1 MSTLSAVEIV
11 SVEAQQI
18 PAVLDFVLRA
28 RVQIFPMLEGASL
41 PADLAEFQQVYLED
55 GGGRFLIALRGEEI
69 VAAIGY
75 LPYDGRF
82 PQLDYGHSK
91 VVEIVRLFVI
101 PEFRRSG
108 LATTIYLAL
117 KDYARQQGVD
127 LLYLHTHPFL
137 PGAIGFW
144 QRQGFRIVD
153 VESDPVWQT
162 THMECGVDR

>member
-1 MSTLSAVEIV
+1 MSVVEIV
-11 SVEAQQI
+11 PVDPQDI
-18 PAVLDFVLRA
+18 PAVLDFVLSARA
-28 RVQIFPMLEGASL
+28 EIFPMLDGTPM
-41 PADLAEFQQVYLED
+41 PADLAQFAKVYGEE
-55 GGGRFLIALRGEEI
+55 GGGRFLIARRGAEI

-82 PQLDYGHSK
+82 PQLDYGQRK

-101 PEFRRSG
+101 AEFRRSG
-108 LATTIYLAL
+108 LATRIFLAL
-117 KDYARQQGVD
+117 KDHARQQGVD
-127 LLYLHTHPFL
+127 VLYLHTHPFL

-162 THMECGVDR
+162 THMESGV

>member
-1 MSTLSAVEIV
+1 MSAVEIV
-11 SVEAQQI
+11 PAAPQDI

-28 RVQIFPMLEGASL
+28 RAEIFPMLDGAAM
-41 PADLAEFQQVYLED
+41 PADLAGFAGVYSEE
-55 GGGRFLIALRGEEI
+55 GGGRFLIARRGEQI

-82 PQLDYGHSK
+82 PQLDYGQRK
-91 VVEIVRLFVI
+91 VVEVVRLFVI

-108 LATTIYLAL
+108 LATTIYLSL
-117 KDYARQQGVD
+117 KDYARQQGVEV
-127 LLYLHTHPFL
+127 LYLHTHPFL

-144 QRQGFRIVD
+144 QRQGFRIVG

-162 THMECGVDR
+162 THMECGLV